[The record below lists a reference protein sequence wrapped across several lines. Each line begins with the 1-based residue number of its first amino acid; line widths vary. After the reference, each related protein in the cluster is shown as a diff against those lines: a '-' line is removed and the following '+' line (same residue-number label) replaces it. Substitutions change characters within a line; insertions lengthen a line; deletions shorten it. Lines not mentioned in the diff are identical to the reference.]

1 MIVFLLNSYIALL
14 VLFVRM
20 SFVRLNLFW
29 KLSPGRDE
37 G

>member
-20 SFVRLNLFW
+20 GFGRLHLFC